1 MRETEIAIK
10 KVKDFFEK
18 ALAYKLNLTRVT
30 APLFLA
36 NNTGLNDNLNGLEE
50 PVNFLV
56 NGIEGRMEIVHS
68 LAKWKRMALHKYQF
82 SLGEGLYTD
91 MNAIRKEED
100 LDHLHSLYV
109 DQWDYEIIIDKKQR
123 NINFLKQKVCNIYEA
138 FLLTELYMAHEYPDI
153 IPILPKDIF
162 FITTQEL
169 EDKYPQL
176 SPKAR
181 EEVIIQ
187 EKKAVFLMKIGK
199 KLQSGVKHDNR
210 SPDYDD
216 WELNGDI
223 LLYHPIL
230 EGCVELSSMGIRVDN
245 KALEEQLKLAN
256 ATERKKYAFHQ
267 MILKEELPF
276 SIGGGIG
283 QSRICMF
290 FLRKL
295 HVGEVQASVWPQQML
310 DFYSKKDVVLL

>member
-1 MRETEIAIK
+1 MISFYYKKGYKSKPIRETEIAIK

-36 NNTGLNDNLNGLEE
+36 NNTGLNDNLNGVEE

-68 LAKWKRMALHKYQF
+68 LAKWKRMALYKYQF

-91 MNAIRKEED
+91 MNAIRKKED

-109 DQWDYEIIIDKKQR
+109 DQWDYEIIIDKKQK

-138 FLLTELYMAHEYPDI
+138 FLLTELYIAHEYPDI
-153 IPILPKDIF
+153 IPILPKNIF

-181 EEVIIQ
+181 EEAIIQ

-230 EGCVELSSMGIRVDN
+230 EGCVELSS
-245 KALEEQLKLAN
+245 
-256 ATERKKYAFHQ
+256 
-267 MILKEELPF
+267 
-276 SIGGGIG
+276 
-283 QSRICMF
+283 
-290 FLRKL
+290 
-295 HVGEVQASVWPQQML
+295 
-310 DFYSKKDVVLL
+310 